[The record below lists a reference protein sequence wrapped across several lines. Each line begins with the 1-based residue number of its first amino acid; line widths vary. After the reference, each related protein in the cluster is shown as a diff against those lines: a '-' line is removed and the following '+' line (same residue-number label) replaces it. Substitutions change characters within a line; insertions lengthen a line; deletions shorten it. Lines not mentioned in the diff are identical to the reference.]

1 MTIHFKIQRR
11 IQRLVKHVSPQ
22 KTPYY
27 MFDWVQNSYP
37 ARKKAFEILTF
48 LNPLIKFVTS
58 LEEILKC
65 PECQIS

>member
-1 MTIHFKIQRR
+1 
-11 IQRLVKHVSPQ
+11 
-22 KTPYY
+22 

-58 LEEILKC
+58 LEGILKC
-65 PECQIS
+65 PECHISRKLEHISVFGANLLESIILGEDH